1 MIFSSVLFNWIF
13 LPVTLGMYY
22 LVAVQPW
29 RKEETAQ
36 RAKNLVLLIA
46 SLVFYGLGGYRYL
59 LILSAVL
66 VINYAAGI
74 LIARLKGKA
83 PGIVMLFS
91 VVADIGILFVFKYL
105 NIFVLIY
112 ENITS
117 GMSAGAIWNNIM
129 TLTRTGEIPF
139 TDIILPIGISFYIFQ
154 SISYVADVKRGDV
167 KVQKNFIDYALYVSF
182 FPQLIA
188 GPIVKY
194 SDIEGQIRFRHETTE
209 QLSEGITRF
218 IYGLSKKVL
227 IANVVGGIADNIWK
241 HKIGGLGAGVTWLA
255 AISYALQI
263 YYDFSGYSDMAIGLG
278 RMFGFNIKENFNYP
292 YTSGSVREFWRR
304 WHISLGTWFKDYV
317 YIPLGGS
324 RKGLGRTLIN
334 ILIVFTLTGIW
345 HGANFTFLLWGLF
358 YAALLIT
365 EKLFLGKL
373 LDKNPVKFINHL
385 YVMLSVTMAW
395 VLFRADNVLRA
406 GKFFAEMFRT
416 GNGEYS
422 VLSFLSM
429 HGILA
434 LLAGVIFCFPICPYI
449 RKRIEGNKKVKA
461 VVTPIHTAVLI
472 LLFAYSML
480 VIVSGSYNPFIY
492 YRF

>member
-1 MIFSSVLFNWIF
+1 MIFSSVIFNWIF
-13 LPVTLGMYY
+13 LPLTLGAYY
-22 LVAVQPW
+22 LVAAQPW
-29 RKEETAQ
+29 QKEDTAQ
-36 RAKNLVLLIA
+36 RAKNIVLLVA
-46 SLVFYGLGGYRYL
+46 SLVFYGLGGYKYL
-59 LILSAVL
+59 LILLAVL
-66 VINYAAGI
+66 VINYVAGI
-74 LIARLKGKA
+74 FIGKLEGGESKAVLIAA
-83 PGIVMLFS
+83 AI
-91 VVADIGILFVFKYL
+91 ADIAILFVFKYL
-105 NIFVLIY
+105 NIFVLMY
-112 ENITS
+112 ENLTS
-117 GMSAGAIWNNIM
+117 GLSAGKIWNNIIS
-129 TLTRTGEIPF
+129 LTRTGELAF

-154 SISYVADVKRGDV
+154 SISYVADVRRGEA

-194 SDIEGQIRFRHETTE
+194 SDIEGQIRYRHETTE

-218 IYGLSKKVL
+218 IYGISKKVL
-227 IANVVGGIADNIWK
+227 IANVVGGMADEIWK

-278 RMFGFNIKENFNYP
+278 KMFGFNIKENFNYP
-292 YTSGSVREFWRR
+292 YISGSIREFWRR
-304 WHISLGTWFKDYV
+304 WHISLGTWFKEYV

-324 RKGLGRTLIN
+324 RKGTGRTLLN
-334 ILIVFTLTGIW
+334 LLIVFALTGIW
-345 HGANFTFLLWGLF
+345 HGANFTFLIWGLF
-358 YAALLIT
+358 YALLLII
-365 EKLFLGKL
+365 ERLFLGKL
-373 LDKNPVKFINHL
+373 LEKNPVKFLNHI

-395 VLFRADNVLRA
+395 VVFRADNILRA
-406 GKFFAEMFRT
+406 GKFFSEMFRA

-434 LLAGVIFCFPICPYI
+434 LIAGIVFSFPICPFI
-449 RKRIEGNKKVKA
+449 RKKIEGNPKLKKVL
-461 VVTPIHTAVLI
+461 TPVHTVILI
-472 LLFAYSML
+472 LMFAYSML